1 MLSAQAYSF
10 RMKARLAIS
19 LSWIGGYVN
28 AVAFLACGIGVSHV
42 TGSTTTALLRN
53 VEGQRQLAGYA
64 AFAVAA
70 FFVGTL
76 VSAVLTEGARR
87 AGWRSKYVLPV
98 VLEALLLTL
107 VAEELR
113 RTGPSHDVHD
123 RDWWALVGLAAGAMG
138 LQNATITRVSG
149 NVVRTTH
156 MTGVVTDLGLESVQ
170 LLWRWRDHARGRP
183 LRRRRIL
190 RLARREPS
198 VLRLVLLVSIF
209 GSFTFGAAIG
219 AAGFYWDAS
228 KAMLL
233 PVAFLLWIVWVD
245 VRSPIADV
253 QELASLDSITMEG
266 CGSLRELLSKDVG
279 VYRLTP
285 GGETGEAKI
294 AAQRNGGRAGRHRA
308 PDFVQWAESV
318 PTEWRVIVL
327 CFHGDVIMDENA
339 VHGLREAVL
348 RLRRSGR
355 SLVLAGV
362 TPGHYAAF
370 EKFGAFRV
378 LSRDDVWA
386 DAEFALARAA
396 SLSETSPR

>member
-53 VEGQRQLAGYA
+53 VEGQKQLAGYA

-70 FFVGTL
+70 FFAGTL

-98 VLEALLLTL
+98 VVEALLLTL

-149 NVVRTTH
+149 NVIRTTH

-190 RLARREPS
+190 RLAWREPS
-198 VLRLVLLVSIF
+198 VLRLALLVSIF
-209 GSFTFGAAIG
+209 GSFTFGAGIG

-228 KAMLL
+228 KAMLV
-233 PVAFLLWIVWVD
+233 PVAFMLWIVWVD

-253 QELASLDSITMEG
+253 QELASLESITMEG
-266 CGSLRELLSKDVG
+266 SGSLRELLPKDVG
-279 VYRLTP
+279 VFRLTS
-285 GGETGEAKI
+285 GDRSGS
-294 AAQRNGGRAGRHRA
+294 HRA
-308 PDFVQWAESV
+308 PDFAQWAETL
-318 PTEWRVIVL
+318 PAEWRIVVL
-327 CFHGDVIMDENA
+327 CFHGEVVVDENA
-339 VHGLREAVL
+339 VHGLREAVT
-348 RLRRSGR
+348 RLRRDGR
-355 SLVLAGV
+355 SLVLAGIA
-362 TPGHYAAF
+362 PPQYAAL

-378 LSRDDVWA
+378 LSRDDVWS
-386 DAEFALARAA
+386 DVEFALARAA
-396 SLSETSPR
+396 SLAETATA